1 MKAQRIS
8 KDYYVF
14 LDENNYPLGNDS
26 YTNQLQYR
34 ETLTIKLAEVNQRI
48 SEIEKLGFAE
58 DDLKVETEIKPE

>member
-34 ETLTIKLAEVNQRI
+34 ETLTMKLAEVNQRI

-58 DDLKVETEIKPE
+58 DDLKVEPEIIPE

>member
-14 LDENNYPLGNDS
+14 LGQNNYPLGNDS

-34 ETLTIKLAEVNQRI
+34 ETLTMKLAEVNQRI
-48 SEIEKLGFAE
+48 SEIEKLGFTE
-58 DDLKVETEIKPE
+58 DDLKVEPEIKPE

>member
-34 ETLTIKLAEVNQRI
+34 ETLTMKLAEVNQRI
-48 SEIEKLGFAE
+48 SEIEKLGFTE
-58 DDLKVETEIKPE
+58 DDLKVEPEIKPE